1 MEIKFNHETGNWEA
15 LPINS
20 IYTGKYGWVFKNLD
34 TPPFYNCY
42 VSENTYKKIKH
53 KLTGEYKCN
62 IENSLD
68 TLKGEKGYL
77 LCLKAYTK
85 KI

>member
-1 MEIKFNHETGNWEA
+1 MEIKFNQETGNWE
-15 LPINS
+15 PVYINPR
-20 IYTGKYGWVFKNLD
+20 YNGKYGWIFKNLD

-42 VSENTYKKIKH
+42 VSETTYNKVKKE
-53 KLTGEYKCN
+53 LVNEYECRVY
-62 IENSLD
+62 ESLK
-68 TLKGEKGYL
+68 TLDGKKGYR